1 MSTFSAFRYR
11 NYRLFFFGQLISV
24 VGTWMQSVAQSW
36 LVYELTNSRLLLGVI
51 GALTQLP
58 SLFFSVFG
66 GALVDRLPK
75 RKVIIFTQTT
85 AMTLAFV
92 LAALVHWHVVQV
104 WHIAAVALCSGFV
117 MAVDIPARQ
126 SFVVEMVGKEDLL
139 NAIALNSS
147 CFNLARIL
155 GPSVAGL
162 LIVVGMDWCFFL
174 NGVSFIAVIVG
185 LMLMHLPEWTRPE
198 VSENI
203 LARVREGFVY
213 VRGRQD
219 IMVTLGLMAAMAV
232 FGFSYQV
239 LMPVFAKDILQVGP
253 KGMGF
258 LASANGIG
266 AFTAALLIASRKRP
280 TRRLQF
286 GTALVF
292 AAAVYGFSLS
302 QSFHVSLAL
311 LVIAGG
317 CSVSFIATCNTMLQL
332 AVPDEMRGRVMG
344 LYSLSFIGMG
354 PAGSLL
360 SGTLAHA
367 WGAPWAVCLG
377 AVVSAGA
384 AAALALWLYFRQKRE
399 RRLAAAA

>member
-1 MSTFSAFRYR
+1 MSTFSAFRHR
-11 NYRLFFFGQLISV
+11 NYRLFFVGQLISV
-24 VGTWMQSVAQSW
+24 VGTMMQSVAQGW
-36 LVYELTNSRLLLGVI
+36 LVYELTDSRLLLGVI
-51 GALTQLP
+51 SALGQLP
-58 SLFFSVFG
+58 SFFFSVFG

-75 RKVIIFTQTT
+75 RTVIIFTQAT

-92 LAALVHWHVVQV
+92 LAGLVHWQVVQV
-104 WHIAAVALCSGFV
+104 WHVAAVALCSGFV

-126 SFVVEMVGKEDLL
+126 SFVVDMVGKEDLL

-162 LIVVGMDWCFFL
+162 LIMVGMDWCFFL
-174 NGVSFIAVIVG
+174 NGVSFIAVIIG
-185 LMLMHLPEWTRPE
+185 LLMMRLPEWVHPE
-198 VSENI
+198 VSDKI
-203 LARVREGFVY
+203 VARVREGFAY
-213 VRGRQD
+213 VRGRRD
-219 IMVTLGLMAAMAV
+219 ILVTLGLMAAMAV

-239 LMPVFAKDILQVGP
+239 LMPVFARDILRVGP
-253 KGMGF
+253 QGLGF
-258 LASANGIG
+258 LSSANGVG
-266 AFTAALLIASRKRP
+266 ALTAALLIASRKRP

-286 GTALVF
+286 GMALLF

-302 QSFHVSLAL
+302 QSFHLSLAL
-311 LVIAGG
+311 LVVAGG
-317 CSVSFIATCNTMLQL
+317 CSVAFIATCNTMLQL

-367 WGAPWAVCLG
+367 FGAPWAVCIG
-377 AVVSAGA
+377 AVAAAGA
-384 AAALALWLYFRQKRE
+384 AIALALLLIA
-399 RRLAAAA
+399 RRGHRLRPAATA

>member
-75 RKVIIFTQTT
+75 RKIIIFTQAT

-104 WHIAAVALCSGFV
+104 WHIAAIALCSGFV
-117 MAVDIPARQ
+117 MAIDIPARQ

-147 CFNLARIL
+147 CFNLARVL

-174 NGVSFIAVIVG
+174 NGISFIAVIVG
-185 LMLMHLPEWTRPE
+185 LLLMHLPEWTRPE
-198 VSENI
+198 VTDNI
-203 LARVREGFVY
+203 MARVREGFVY
-213 VRGRQD
+213 VRGRPD
-219 IMVTLGLMAAMAV
+219 IMITLGLLACMAV

-239 LMPVFAKDILQVGP
+239 LMPVFARDILQVGP

-266 AFTAALLIASRKRP
+266 AFAAALLIASRKRP
-280 TRRLQF
+280 TRKLQF

-311 LVIAGG
+311 LMIAGG
-317 CSVSFIATCNTMLQL
+317 CSVAFIATCNTMLQL
-332 AVPDEMRGRVMG
+332 SVPDEIRGRVMG

-367 WGAPWAVCLG
+367 WGAPWAVCIG
-377 AVVSAGA
+377 AVASATGA
-384 AAALALWLYFRQKRE
+384 IGLGLWLVV
-399 RRLAAAA
+399 RRKKAA